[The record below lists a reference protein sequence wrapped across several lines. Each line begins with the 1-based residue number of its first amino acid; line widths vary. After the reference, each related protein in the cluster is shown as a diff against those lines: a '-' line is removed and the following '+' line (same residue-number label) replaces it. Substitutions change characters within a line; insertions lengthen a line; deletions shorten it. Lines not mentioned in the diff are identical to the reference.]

1 MEKYQKMFFERMK
14 KTLNQWELKDFVEE
28 GHIYRFLHTVKGT
41 AASIGLVDISKEA
54 EKKIEQVNETESRPW
69 GKDEW
74 QPFLQ
79 FIFAK
84 DTKNE
89 EVQREEEKI
98 EKITENE
105 KLILLVDEDITTVN
119 ALKANLEKEGY
130 MVLAALSANKAL
142 KLFYDQKPDC
152 ILLGIGL
159 QGENGFELLDT
170 LFEKS
175 QAYLIPIILLS
186 SEDKRETRLR
196 GYKRGAADYL
206 VKPFEFDELLVRVE
220 NRIKF
225 KEMASN
231 AVLIDE
237 LTGAFNRKFF
247 KMELSRYLYELT
259 RKKNALTLVVIDL
272 DDFKKVNDQH
282 GHVVGDIVLSGF
294 SQCILKNKRSSDYLI
309 RYGGEEFILLLPHT
323 KKEEAK
329 IFVERLLKEFSAIS
343 FLSEQGESFSVT
355 FSAGVVEVDNP
366 STEIEE
372 YVKQAD
378 TALYDAKNNGRNQ
391 VCIYDQNHGVPVAKK
406 NAIHIA
412 VIDDS
417 AVVHELVKDRL
428 SKLSFGKTDI
438 DLQSFRDGET
448 FFASPWH
455 KQPGKF
461 LILLDGIMPG
471 MDGLEVL
478 RKLRDEYQED
488 KYIVLM
494 LTGRK
499 SEEDIV
505 RALELGADDYLTKPF
520 SVAELEARVK
530 RLVKRMM

>member
-14 KTLNQWELKDFVEE
+14 KTLSQWELKDFVEE
-28 GHIYRFLHTVKGT
+28 GNIYRFLHTVKGT
-41 AASIGLVDISKEA
+41 AASIGLSQISNEA
-54 EKKIEQVNETESRPW
+54 DLKIEQLVETESRPW
-69 GKDEW
+69 RKEEW
-74 QPFLQ
+74 QPFLE
-79 FIFAK
+79 FIFV
-84 DTKNE
+84 DRMQEE
-89 EVQREEEKI
+89 EVQREGENI
-98 EKITENE
+98 EKVTENE
-105 KLILLVDEDITTVN
+105 KLILLVDENISTVN
-119 ALKANLEKEGY
+119 SLKASLEKEGY
-130 MVLAALSANKAL
+130 MVLAALSAKKAL

-152 ILLGIGL
+152 ILLGIHERN
-159 QGENGFELLDT
+159 ENGFQLLDT

-175 QAYLIPIILLS
+175 QAYFIPIILLCT
-186 SEDKRETRLR
+186 EDKKEIRLR
-196 GYKRGAADYL
+196 GYERGAADFIA
-206 VKPFEFDELLVRVE
+206 KPFEFDELKVRLE
-220 NRIKF
+220 NRIKY
-225 KEMASN
+225 KDMASN

-247 KMELSRYLYELT
+247 KMELSRYLYELN
-259 RKKNALTLVVIDL
+259 RKEDDLSLVVLDL
-272 DDFKKVNDQH
+272 DHFKKVNDQY

-294 SQCILKNKRSSDYLI
+294 AQFIIKNKRNSDYLI

-323 KKEEAK
+323 KKEDAK
-329 IFVERLLKEFSAIS
+329 TFVDRLLREFSMVS
-343 FLSEQGESFSVT
+343 FLSEEGKSFSAT

-366 STEIEE
+366 STHIEE

-378 TALYDAKNNGRNQ
+378 TALYDAKNHGRNQ
-391 VCIYDQNHGVPVAKK
+391 VCIYEENLEVPTTKT
-406 NAIHIA
+406 NNIHIA

-428 SKLSFGKTDI
+428 SKLSLGNNEI
-438 DLQSFRDGET
+438 DLQSFREGES
-448 FFASPWH
+448 FFASAWH

-478 RKLRDEYQED
+478 RMLRNDYPEE
-488 KYIVLM
+488 KFIVLM